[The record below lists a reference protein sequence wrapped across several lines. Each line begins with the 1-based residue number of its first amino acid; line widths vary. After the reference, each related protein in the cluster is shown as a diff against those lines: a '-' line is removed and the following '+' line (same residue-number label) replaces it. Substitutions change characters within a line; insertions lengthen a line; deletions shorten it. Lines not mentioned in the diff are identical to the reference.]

1 MVDDGDCRSLEF
13 AAAGELPFGDDATR
27 TLPSTQKNTSASN
40 TEKSAVHCSL
50 ASINRFK
57 NNCKTKVAVKLI
69 RNPYHGRKCV
79 VGSQLSRN

>member
-27 TLPSTQKNTSASN
+27 TLPSTQKIPPLQIP
-40 TEKSAVHCSL
+40 K
-50 ASINRFK
+50 NRLFIAAWLVLIVFK

-79 VGSQLSRN
+79 VGSQLSLN